1 MEHPV
6 FAELMLLLCLVVS
19 TLECK
24 HFPLGQVKDGY
35 TCICTLCSLQI
46 LACSAGTGVL
56 ATWPAKLGQKS
67 SSAEQEN
74 EGAWK
79 VLQHGSGCPAV
90 RHKFPVSL

>member
-1 MEHPV
+1 M
-6 FAELMLLLCLVVS
+6 FAELMLLFCLAVS

-35 TCICTLCSLQI
+35 ACVCTLYSLQI

-56 ATWPAKLGQKS
+56 AAWPSKLGQKS
-67 SSAEQEN
+67 SSKEQEN

-79 VLQHGSGCPAV
+79 FLQHRLGCPAV
-90 RHKFPVSL
+90 RHKFPISL